1 MQRSPRWL
9 APRRRVATI
18 AARGDQLLFITR
30 CLNSVAGALD
40 GHVNDT
46 AWEAGG
52 RLSRVGRCRA
62 PPGPSPRARGAAHRP
77 RNEAL
82 DCRVYAR
89 AAVWLAGA
97 DRWSNLKWRDLEIQ
111 LGLEEPATAR
121 VEAPIVAVQRPMVT
135 EQPIAAQQAL
145 EPADL
150 GADIR
155 RRVIRRRSRVR
166 Y

>member
-1 MQRSPRWL
+1 VQQFVAEQQIILRS
-9 APRRRVATI
+9 RRGFAVRTEW
-18 AARGDQLLFITR
+18 RQL
-30 CLNSVAGALD
+30 
-40 GHVNDT
+40 
-46 AWEAGG
+46 
-52 RLSRVGRCRA
+52 
-62 PPGPSPRARGAAHRP
+62 RP

-135 EQPIAAQQAL
+135 EQPIAAQQAV

-150 GADIR
+150 GGAACATDHVR
-155 RRVIRRRSRVR
+155 PPSMPGSGHVVPLARSAPHSSCQGVGSAFDFCAASLRIAVASTAGKNPCR
-166 Y
+166 HR

>member
-1 MQRSPRWL
+1 LVPAGLRFPGGFVHLSTVASDEWVQQLVAEQQIIVRS
-9 APRRRVATI
+9 RRGFAVRTEW
-18 AARGDQLLFITR
+18 RQL
-30 CLNSVAGALD
+30 
-40 GHVNDT
+40 
-46 AWEAGG
+46 
-52 RLSRVGRCRA
+52 
-62 PPGPSPRARGAAHRP
+62 RP
-77 RNEAL
+77 RIEAL

-135 EQPIAAQQAL
+135 EQPIAAPQAV

-150 GADIR
+150 GGDIR